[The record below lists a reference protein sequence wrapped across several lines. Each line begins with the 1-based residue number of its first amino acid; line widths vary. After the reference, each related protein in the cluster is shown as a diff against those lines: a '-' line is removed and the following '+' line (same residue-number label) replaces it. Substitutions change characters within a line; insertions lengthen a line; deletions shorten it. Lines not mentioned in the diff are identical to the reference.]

1 MNNISLISDYA
12 KENNVKFG
20 VIVFVFLTFFSYT
33 IIRLIY
39 YFFRILEF
47 LLGYFT
53 FVDYQFLLGAIG
65 GVIYTTKYRKEEQS
79 ITKIN
84 VIVVVIGGLISALC
98 TTLVDAILY
107 INTISVEYFF
117 YYLLERTIYGLVIGV
132 IVAMIIGAR
141 FMYKEFKEEQKK
153 EKQEKEED
161 RYGDEFFEDLIDK

>member
-1 MNNISLISDYA
+1 MDNISVISDYA
-12 KENNVKFG
+12 KKNNVKFG
-20 VIVFVFLTFFSYT
+20 IVVFVSLTFFSYT

-39 YFFRILEF
+39 YIYGILEF

-53 FVDYQFLLGAIG
+53 YVDYQFLIGAIG

-84 VIVVVIGGLISALC
+84 IIVVVIGGLISALS

-107 INTISVEYFF
+107 INTVTVEFFF
-117 YYLLERTIYGLVIGV
+117 YSFLARSIYGLVIGC

-141 FMYKEFKEEQKK
+141 FMYKEFKEEEKK
-153 EKQEKEED
+153 EKKEE
-161 RYGDEFFEDLIDK
+161 RYDDAFFEDLIDK